1 METGPEQCISKTDR
15 RMMRK
20 RMHRRIHFTRIR
32 AGIFFYGKMHT
43 SVMNDEKTIF
53 VCKEFVK
60 QVSCHM

>member
-1 METGPEQCISKTDR
+1 
-15 RMMRK
+15 
-20 RMHRRIHFTRIR
+20 MHRRIHFTRIR